1 VDFLAREM
9 AALYDHAIPEPIV
22 ACHRLKVVFAL
33 ADELGHAP
41 DASWAPVA
49 CAAVN
54 RYLNTP
60 IKRHHGLRLARQARA
75 FVAKEG

>member
-1 VDFLAREM
+1 VL
-9 AALYDHAIPEPIV
+9 
-22 ACHRLKVVFAL
+22 FAL
-33 ADELGHAP
+33 EDELAQAP
-41 DASWAPVA
+41 EAPWAGVM

-60 IKRHHGLRLARQARA
+60 MKRHHGLRLARQARA

>member
-1 VDFLAREM
+1 MAR
-9 AALYDHAIPEPIV
+9 LYDHGISEPII
-22 ACHRLKVVFAL
+22 ACHRLKVLFAL
-33 ADELGHAP
+33 NDELERAP
-41 DASWAPVA
+41 DAPWAGVT

-60 IKRHHGLRLARQARA
+60 MKRHHGLRLARQARA